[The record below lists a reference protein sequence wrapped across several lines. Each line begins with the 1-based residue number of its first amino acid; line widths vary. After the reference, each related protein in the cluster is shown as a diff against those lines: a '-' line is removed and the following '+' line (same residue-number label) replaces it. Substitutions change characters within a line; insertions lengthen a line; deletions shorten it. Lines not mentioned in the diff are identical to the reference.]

1 MKYEH
6 RFTVEAPLTAVAEFH
21 KDTSALRLLSP
32 PPMVVQFNNVEPLE
46 EGSVADFTMWLGPL
60 PIRWVALHSEVDP
73 LHGFVDTQQSG
84 PFRSWRHQHQFRAVN
99 ENRTEV
105 IDTIE
110 AEYGSLV
117 SRFMWANLP
126 VLFGYR
132 GWRTRRELE

>member
-46 EGSVADFTMWLGPL
+46 EGSVADFTMWLGPV

-84 PFRSWRHQHQFRAVN
+84 PFRSWRHRHQFRAVN